1 MAIGEKYKELRKEQS
16 ITLAQAAKG
25 ICATSNL
32 SRWENG
38 KITLEFNKVLALL
51 SQIHISPTEF
61 IGYADIVQE
70 NDLPT

>member
-32 SRWENG
+32 S
-38 KITLEFNKVLALL
+38 LAGRTVKLR
-51 SQIHISPTEF
+51 
-61 IGYADIVQE
+61 
-70 NDLPT
+70 